1 MSTLRNK
8 VSLIGRL
15 GQKPSIQKVGNDY
28 SLTKFSIATKEDF
41 KDKNGKW
48 VENTQWHNVYA
59 WGKTAERIVNLLD
72 KGQELMIEG
81 KLVNKSYEKGGEK
94 RYTTD
99 IEITDFL
106 LLTPKNN
113 VSVATSNN

>member
-15 GQKPSIQKVGNDY
+15 GKKPEIQKVGNDY
-28 SLTKFSIATKEDF
+28 SLTRFSIATNESY

-48 VENTQWHNVYA
+48 IENTQWHNVFA
-59 WGKTAERIVNLLD
+59 WGKTAERLSNLLD

-94 RYTTD
+94 RFSTD

-106 LLTPKNN
+106 MLTPKNN
-113 VSVATSNN
+113 DKSEISK

>member
-15 GQKPSIQKVGNDY
+15 GQKPAIQKVGNDY
-28 SLTKFSIATKEDF
+28 TITRFSIATNENF
-41 KDKNGKW
+41 KDKNGQWK
-48 VENTQWHNVYA
+48 ENTQWHSVYA
-59 WGKTAERIVNLLD
+59 WGKTAERLVKLVD

-94 RYTTD
+94 RYSTD
-99 IEITDFL
+99 IEISDFL
-106 LLTPKNN
+106 VLVPKTNEKSKVEAN
-113 VSVATSNN
+113 

>member
-28 SLTKFSIATKEDF
+28 SITKFSIATKEDF

-48 VENTQWHNVYA
+48 VENTQWHNVFA

-94 RYTTD
+94 RFHTD

-106 LLTPKNN
+106 MLSSKNN
-113 VSVATSNN
+113 NQSETSK